1 MAERKTI
8 HQFTTGFNYGDAVG
22 NQAARIREL
31 LRGWGYRSQIYT
43 QHRDHRLQDPG
54 EDYRRYVPSKDGLII
69 YHYSIGSALT
79 EFVLQLPDQVVP
91 YYHNVTPS
99 RFLRGYNDRMA
110 DELEQGQRELTLF
123 KDAPLALAASEYNR
137 QEMLKQGFRH
147 VEVLPLCIALN
158 SLLVSAESLAGQEV
172 VARYAGGAVNI
183 LFVGRLVPNK
193 RQDDLIRAFSAYH
206 HLVNT
211 NSRLILVGSEAHAPG
226 YRLEVQSLAAS
237 LDLADHVH
245 MPGAVSREELGGY
258 YQVADLFLCLSEHE
272 GFCIPLVEAM
282 AFNLPVIAYRSTGVP
297 YALGGAGLLVSEKR
311 YDLIAEL
318 MELVLQD
325 EALRGRLLA
334 GQRRR
339 LQELTPDQF
348 TNTLKA
354 RIQQIVTQT

>member
-1 MAERKTI
+1 
-8 HQFTTGFNYGDAVG
+8 
-22 NQAARIREL
+22 
-31 LRGWGYRSQIYT
+31 
-43 QHRDHRLQDPG
+43 
-54 EDYRRYVPSKDGLII
+54 
-69 YHYSIGSALT
+69 
-79 EFVLQLPDQVVP
+79 
-91 YYHNVTPS
+91 
-99 RFLRGYNDRMA
+99 
-110 DELEQGQRELTLF
+110 
-123 KDAPLALAASEYNR
+123 
-137 QEMLKQGFRH
+137 MLKQGFRH

-193 RQDDLIRAFSAYH
+193 RQDDLILAFSAYH

-339 LQELTPDQF
+339 LQDLTPDQF